1 MNEDT
6 EAGALPEGEA
16 LPEHLPPPLPGSAVQ
31 LGDQAN
37 LNGQSAVLDAIE
49 RWYADHFHACAVAGR
64 APITADDKAALI
76 ASVREAVAQP
86 QE

>member
-6 EAGALPEGEA
+6 ESGALPEGEA

-49 RWYADHFHACAVAGR
+49 RWYAAHFHAAAVAGR
-64 APITADDKAALI
+64 APITAEDKASLI
-76 ASVREAVAQP
+76 AHVSEALTTK
-86 QE
+86 E